1 MSGLNPR
8 IYEAA
13 CNCHPRETADI
24 IQAACRLEGS
34 LYRDSSK
41 EVSQE
46 VKDNLFKL
54 RKALE
59 GIFGHDIPENGYD
72 EE

>member
-1 MSGLNPR
+1 MDLNPL
-8 IYEAA
+8 IYQAVKNSEV
-13 CNCHPRETADI
+13 EEVADI

-34 LYRDSSK
+34 LYRNSSK
-41 EVSQE
+41 EVDQE

-72 EE
+72 EA

>member
-1 MSGLNPR
+1 MSDLNPR
-8 IYEAA
+8 IYEAVK
-13 CNCHPRETADI
+13 NSEPEEIGDI

-34 LYRDSSK
+34 LYRNSSK

-72 EE
+72 EA